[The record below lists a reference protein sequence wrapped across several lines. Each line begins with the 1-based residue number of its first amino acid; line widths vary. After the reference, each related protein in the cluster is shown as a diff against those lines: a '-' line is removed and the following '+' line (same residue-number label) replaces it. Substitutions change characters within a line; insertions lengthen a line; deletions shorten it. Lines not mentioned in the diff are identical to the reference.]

1 MCILRYI
8 ELGVGSP
15 TLFNPQLAPFLLCF
29 GLWKCEKKQRVPLIS
44 QGTLCQIYKSRRHTV
59 SPCCSDL
66 KVVGP
71 SSLISGC

>member
-29 GLWKCEKKQRVPLIS
+29 GLWKCEKKTTCPSNLAGYLV
-44 QGTLCQIYKSRRHTV
+44 
-59 SPCCSDL
+59 SDL
-66 KVVGP
+66 QVP
-71 SSLISGC
+71 

>member
-15 TLFNPQLAPFLLCF
+15 TLFNPQLAPFILCF
-29 GLWKCEKKQRVPLIS
+29 GKRRVPLIS
-44 QGTLCQIYKSRRHTV
+44 QGTLYQIYKSRRHTV

-71 SSLISGC
+71 SSLSSGC